1 MGSPVTIRRPDQRR
15 HCSDK
20 VSGVLIYKQGP
31 VYEELHMVKE
41 GDCKAD
47 SMQDSDV
54 KSQL

>member
-31 VYEELHMVKE
+31 VYKELHMVKE

-47 SMQDSDV
+47 SMQDSEM
-54 KSQL
+54 